1 MSKHQFKFISKANT
15 LKSIKTLLKKSQ
27 IPSFLTIHHD
37 LWLKN
42 KDNCLRIITD
52 SFSSKNLIIRSS
64 SDGEDNINNSYA
76 GFFESVSKVKSKK
89 KSLIESAINKVFRSY
104 KKNNSLKKKSEVII
118 QLMIENVSM
127 SGVIFT
133 KDINTG
139 APYYVVNYDDETGR
153 TDTVTA
159 GTDYNNRSLYIHRN
173 SIKDLRSKRFIKLIN
188 AVKEIEKVTY
198 SKNLDIEF
206 ATDFSNKVFIFQIG
220 PITTSINWQKKP
232 NDEINKQ
239 LTSIKGFLKKK
250 IRKQDRVFGKKS
262 IFGQMP
268 DWNPVEMIGRTPKK
282 LALSLYR
289 YLITDEVWRKA
300 RSEMGYKVPV
310 GMPLMITLSG
320 VPYIDCRLSFNS
332 FLPVDLPDKISEKLV
347 NCWIRNLELNQQ
359 LHDKVEF
366 EIIIGEYSFD
376 FLDRVKK
383 TIPNILT
390 NKELLTFRN
399 KCFNLTKSLILGKV
413 ASIDEQLKK
422 IKILEAKR
430 DSLNLKKN
438 YNLNIIT
445 SLLEDCKY
453 LGTTPFAILA
463 RHGFIAQSLIRS
475 LVSKKIISV
484 DEFDKFFSSIK
495 TVAGEFIDDADKILD
510 GRLTKKEFLIKY
522 GHLRPGTYDIM
533 SQRYDKIDNYF
544 KKSKTNSNISRSRKF
559 SFSQEIK
566 EKTEKLL
573 KKEKLDINVED
584 FFKYIAKATKAREY
598 AKFVF
603 SKNIS
608 EALECIEKFGKKNNL
623 SKDELSHLPCNF
635 FFDIQA
641 ENFSFNESFFIQKI
655 IQQNKF
661 QHQVASSIHLPH
673 LICSQKDVTII
684 PLLLSRPNFITRKS
698 ITGRIVILK
707 DDNKAIPSINNK
719 IVVTER
725 ADPGFD
731 WIFSKN
737 IKGLVTKYGGSNSH
751 MSIRCAEFQ
760 IPAAIGCG
768 EQIFDRVIMAERI
781 EIDCLSGIVQ
791 PVL

>member
-1 MSKHQFKFISKANT
+1 M
-15 LKSIKTLLKKSQ
+15 IK
-27 IPSFLTIHHD
+27 
-37 LWLKN
+37 
-42 KDNCLRIITD
+42 
-52 SFSSKNLIIRSS
+52 
-64 SDGEDNINNSYA
+64 
-76 GFFESVSKVKSKK
+76 
-89 KSLIESAINKVFRSY
+89 
-104 KKNNSLKKKSEVII
+104 
-118 QLMIENVSM
+118 NVSM

-159 GTDYNNRSLYIHRN
+159 GTDYNNRSLYIYRN
-173 SIKDLRSKRFIKLIN
+173 SIKDLKSKRFVKLIN
-188 AVKEIEKVTY
+188 AVKEIEKVTN

-206 ATDFSNKVFIFQIG
+206 ATDFSNKVFIFQIR
-220 PITTSINWQKKP
+220 PITTSANWRKKT
-232 NDEINKQ
+232 NNEINKQ
-239 LTSIKGFLKKK
+239 LTSIKGFLKNKMS
-250 IRKQDRVFGKKS
+250 KQDKVFGKKS

-300 RSEMGYKVPV
+300 RSQMGYKVSA

-320 VPYIDCRLSFNS
+320 VPFIDCRLSFNS
-332 FLPVDLPDKISEKLV
+332 FLPVDLPDKISEKLI
-347 NCWIRNLELNQQ
+347 NAWIRNLELNQH

-366 EIIIGEYSFD
+366 KIIIGEYSFD
-376 FLDRVKK
+376 FYDRVKK

-390 NKELLTFRN
+390 NKELLIFKN
-399 KCFNLTKSLILGKV
+399 KCFNLTKNLILGKV
-413 ASIDEQLKK
+413 ASIDEQLEK
-422 IKILEAKR
+422 IKILEVKR

-475 LVSKKIISV
+475 LVSKKIITA
-484 DEFDKFFSSIK
+484 DESENFFSSIK

-510 GRLTKKEFLIKY
+510 GRLKKKEFMIKY
-522 GHLRPGTYDIM
+522 GHLRPGTYDIR
-533 SQRYDKIDNYF
+533 SQRYDKIEDYF
-544 KKSKTNSNISRSRKF
+544 KKSKVSSNKRQSRKF
-559 SFSQEIK
+559 KFSQEVKQNIQ
-566 EKTEKLL
+566 KLL
-573 KKEKLDINVED
+573 KKEKLDINVEK
-584 FFKYIAKATKAREY
+584 FFEYIAKATKAREY

-603 SKNIS
+603 SKNVS

-623 SKDELSHLPCNF
+623 SRDELSHLPCNF

-641 ENFSFNESFFIQKI
+641 ENFSVNENSFIKKI
-655 IQQNKF
+655 ILQNKL
-661 QHQVASSIHLPH
+661 QHQIASSIHLPH

-698 ITGRIVILK
+698 INGRIVILK
-707 DDNKAIPSINNK
+707 DDDKTIPSINNK

-737 IKGLVTKYGGSNSH
+737 IKGLITKYGGSNSH

-768 EQIFDRVIMAERI
+768 EQIFDRVIKAHRI
-781 EIDCLSGIVQ
+781 EIDCLSGVVQ
-791 PVL
+791 PLV